1 MQIWQQKKNIIVEN
15 MGNIIKLTPIEE
27 DINEL
32 IQKSGFYLQT
42 YRAIDA
48 LSVLNQ
54 AEGLVNNNDVIWQ
67 LKAEVYRN
75 IGQAQFQ
82 MGHFDIA
89 MEHFIH
95 CYEITEDGNDKAAAA
110 GLIAGNYLRAG
121 NTEEALIYAD
131 KALQTA
137 TAPELLSMPY
147 RIQGV
152 VAANEGNYS
161 KGIELLNKAAELSEN
176 AHCLT
181 DLAMTIIDISAI
193 YIQMGMLETALSEVY
208 RAERYVKECRNLDL
222 YFHCAIR
229 RAKLLFKMGKDIEA
243 KALIMALD
251 DQKN

>member
-1 MQIWQQKKNIIVEN
+1 ME
-15 MGNIIKLTPIEE
+15 NIIKLTPIEE
-27 DINEL
+27 EINAL
-32 IQKSGFYLQT
+32 LQKSGFYLQT
-42 YRAIDA
+42 YRAIEA

-54 AEGLVNNNDVIWQ
+54 AEGLVNTNTVIWQ
-67 LKAEVYRN
+67 LKAAVFRN

-82 MGHFDIA
+82 MGHFEIA
-89 MEHFIH
+89 MDYFIR
-95 CYEITEDGNDKAAAA
+95 CYEITEDCNDKAAAA

-121 NTEEALIYAD
+121 KTKEALKYAD

-137 TAPELLSMPY
+137 TETELLSMPY

-161 KGIELLNKAAELSEN
+161 KGIELLNKAAELSEK

-181 DLAMTIIDISAI
+181 DLAMIIMDISAI
-193 YIQMGMLETALSEVY
+193 YMEMGMAETALSEVY

-222 YFHCAIR
+222 YFHCALR
-229 RAKLLFKMGKDIEA
+229 RAKLLFKMGKDEEA
-243 KALIMALD
+243 KYLIMALD

>member
-1 MQIWQQKKNIIVEN
+1 M
-15 MGNIIKLTPIEE
+15 IKLTPIEE
-27 DINEL
+27 IINEL
-32 IQKSGFYLQT
+32 LQKSNYYLQT

-48 LSVLNQ
+48 LSVLNK
-54 AEGLVNNNDVIWQ
+54 AEGLLKNNDVIWQ
-67 LKAEVYRN
+67 LKAAVYRN
-75 IGQAQFQ
+75 IGQSQFQ

-89 MEHFIH
+89 MDNFIH

-110 GLIAGNYLRAG
+110 GLIAGNYLRDG
-121 NTEEALIYAD
+121 RTQEALEYAD
-131 KALQTA
+131 KAFQTA
-137 TAPELLSMPY
+137 TEPDLLSIPY

-152 VAANEGNYS
+152 VAANKGNYS
-161 KGIELLNKAAELSEN
+161 KGIELLNKAAELSET

-181 DLAMTIIDISAI
+181 DLAMIIIDISSI

-229 RAKLLFKMGKDIEA
+229 RAKLLFRMGKNEEA